1 MTLIKG
7 WTRRVRG
14 AMIELVGTILTNAAI
29 LPAAQEFPA
38 ALKMMITQQFD
49 AKARNMVDA
58 QLRRRGIRDERVLEA
73 MRMVPRHEFVPAEL
87 KDAAY
92 DDRPL
97 PIGERETISQPYI
110 VAAIT
115 EAAHVAPRDN
125 VLEIG
130 GGSGYQA
137 AILAQLGATVCTVEI
152 NPGLA
157 AGARER
163 IERLGYR
170 NIQVFAGDGS
180 EGLAAHAP
188 YDVIIVSAGTP
199 NVSLVLLGQ
208 LAEGGRLVAPVGNL
222 RQQELL
228 LLCQHG
234 GQITTRHLDPCQFV
248 PLVGKGGWPERS
260 SEMS

>member
-1 MTLIKG
+1 MVI
-7 WTRRVRG
+7 
-14 AMIELVGTILTNAAI
+14 AH
-29 LPAAQEFPA
+29 
-38 ALKMMITQQFD
+38 QFD
-49 AKARNMVDA
+49 AKALNMVET
-58 QLRRRGIRDERVLEA
+58 QLRRRGIRDEQVLEA
-73 MRMVPRHEFVPAEL
+73 MRIVPRHEFVPAGL
-87 KDAAY
+87 MDAAY

-115 EAAHVAPRDN
+115 EAAHVAPGDK

-152 NPGLA
+152 NPRLA
-157 AGARER
+157 EEARER
-163 IERLGYR
+163 IERLGYSSV
-170 NIQVFAGDGS
+170 QVIAGDGS
-180 EGLAAHAP
+180 EGFAAHAP

-199 NVSLVLLGQ
+199 SVSPVLLAQ
-208 LAEGGRLVAPVGNL
+208 LADGGRLVAPVGNL

-234 GQITTRHLDPCQFV
+234 GQITTRRLDPCQFV
-248 PLVGKGGWPERS
+248 PLVGKGGWPDRS
-260 SEMS
+260 TGSS